1 MSSPAPCGIQAQ
13 QVFNERVTVG
23 LFKFCARG
31 ERLISWDV
39 LCSETAE
46 SAARTEVPRLSAQE
60 EAAQK
65 GRRGERGDGFS
76 LWREALFTCSVKART
91 CLRDP
96 EDILTAW

>member
-1 MSSPAPCGIQAQ
+1 MQ
-13 QVFNERVTVG
+13 QVFSERVTAG

-39 LCSETAE
+39 LCGETAE
-46 SAARTEVPRLSAQE
+46 SAARPEVPRLSAQE
-60 EAAQK
+60 ESAQK

-76 LWREALFTCSVKART
+76 LRREALFTSSVKART

-96 EDILTAW
+96 EDILTV